1 MTATLETP
9 QTRQPEPEIE
19 AAPSWR
25 MPIGLGVVGLI
36 AFIIFGLGT
45 PGGTSTT
52 FVVSRTQ
59 DAIQIPSWT
68 LPAQPF
74 AILFTICSLLLAGV
88 SAWGVATRRKLGTW
102 LPILYGLAVI
112 AAVLVWAGA
121 GKSSTSIQVTG
132 LLIGALVLATPLVF
146 GALAGVV
153 CERSGIVNIAIEG
166 QLLAGAFMAA
176 LVAGAATSMTGSATV
191 GAYAGLIAAPVAG
204 AFLGVLLSL
213 FAVRYWVDQIVVGVV
228 LNVLAVG
235 LTNFFYGTVMK
246 TNPDLNRA
254 IGLPDLPIPLLSD
267 IPVVG
272 PVLFD
277 QNLLVYLMYGLVI
290 VLNVMLFKSRWGLRV
305 RAVGEHPKAA
315 DTVGIKVNRTRVRNT
330 ILGGALAGLGGA
342 FFTVASGLAFNKEM
356 TGGKGYIALAAM
368 ILGRWSPKGALAA
381 AVLFGFADSLRE
393 QFGIIG
399 TSIPSQFLAMLPYLA
414 TIFAVAGLV
423 GHVRPPAAENI
434 PYKK

>member
-1 MTATLETP
+1 MTTTLEAP
-9 QTRQPEPEIE
+9 QTEQPD
-19 AAPSWR
+19 ADVASGPSWKI
-25 MPIGLGVVGLI
+25 PILLGVVGLI
-36 AFIIFGLGT
+36 AFILFGLGT
-45 PGGTSTT
+45 PSGTHTT
-52 FVVSRTQ
+52 FVVSRGS
-59 DAIQIPSWT
+59 DAIQIPSWAV
-68 LPAQPF
+68 PAQAF
-74 AILFTICSLLLAGV
+74 ALFLTISALLLAGV
-88 SAWGVATRRKLGTW
+88 SAWGVATRRKLGSW
-102 LPILYGLAVI
+102 VPILFGLAII
-112 AAVLVWAGA
+112 ASILVWAGA
-121 GKSSTSIQVTG
+121 GKTATSIQVTG
-132 LLIGALVLATPLVF
+132 LLIGTVVLATPLVF
-146 GALAGVV
+146 GALAGMV
-153 CERSGIVNIAIEG
+153 CERSGVVNIAIEG
-166 QLLAGAFMAA
+166 QLLSGAFMAA
-176 LVAGAATSMTGSATV
+176 LVAGAVAGATGSSTV
-191 GAYAGLIAAPVAG
+191 GAYAGLLAAPLAG
-204 AFLGVLLSL
+204 ALLGAMLAL

-235 LTNFFYGTVMK
+235 LTNFFFGTVMRE
-246 TNPDLNRA
+246 NPDLNRA
-254 IGLPDLPIPLLSD
+254 IGLPDITIPLLSD

-272 PVLFD
+272 PVFFD
-277 QNLLVYLMYGLVI
+277 QNLLVYAMYALVI
-290 VLNVMLFKSRWGLRV
+290 IFNVMLFKSRWGLRV

-330 ILGGALAGLGGA
+330 ILGGAIAGLGGA

-381 AVLFGFADSLRE
+381 AMLFGFADSLRE